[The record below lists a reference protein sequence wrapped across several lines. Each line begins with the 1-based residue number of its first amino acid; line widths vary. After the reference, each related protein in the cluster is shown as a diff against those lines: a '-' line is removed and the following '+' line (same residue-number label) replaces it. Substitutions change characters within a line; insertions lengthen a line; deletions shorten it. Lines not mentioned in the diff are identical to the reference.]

1 MIFTINSA
9 KLRKLAAHPLLYTA
23 VMNKVLAV
31 ALTLPLAACVVGS
44 SSQPGGGGDDGTGG
58 TMGSNTGSDT
68 GSGGGGGGGISG
80 HITSDTTWSDTVD
93 ISGSVTIDSGVTVTV
108 APGATVNVA
117 GVAGITV
124 NGTLAISGTAAS
136 HATIQPSSGSAF
148 QAINVAMGGAVTGTF
163 ASVHGAEIQLNGGSL
178 TLTDSKVW
186 GAPGDLLVMN
196 GGTINVTYTNIGDAT
211 SDTTHC
217 NMHFGGTTPN
227 MITIEH
233 NNITSRPYGLM
244 FYAGS
249 NADFKNNNWTNMIDI
264 EPGVSGVTGDA
275 SGSYFMKGQ
284 PAGTTGIT
292 FGTLSQTALT
302 DAGPR
307 G

>member
-1 MIFTINSA
+1 M
-9 KLRKLAAHPLLYTA
+9 
-23 VMNKVLAV
+23 MKVLAA
-31 ALTLPLAACVVGS
+31 ALSLPLVACVVGDS
-44 SSQPGGGGDDGTGG
+44 GTTTGDPGGNPGGSD
-58 TMGSNTGSDT
+58 MGSDP
-68 GSGGGGGGGISG
+68 GGNPGGNPTGISG
-80 HITSDTTWSDTVD
+80 HITADTTWSDTVT
-93 ISGSVTIDSGVTVTV
+93 ISGNVTIDTGVTVTV
-108 APGATVNVA
+108 AAGATVNVA
-117 GVAGITV
+117 GTAGITV
-124 NGTLAISGTAAS
+124 QGTLDVQGTAAS
-136 HATIQPSSGSAF
+136 KATIQPESGTNF
-148 QAINVAMGGAVTGTF
+148 GAINVSGTMTAAF
-163 ASVHGAEIQLNGGSL
+163 ASIHGAEIQLAGG
-178 TLTDSKVW
+178 TFTATDSKIW

-196 GGTINVTYTNIGDAT
+196 GGTINVTYSNIGDAT

-227 MITIEH
+227 NITIEH

-244 FYAGS
+244 FYSGS

-275 SGSYFMKGQ
+275 SGSYFAKGQ

-292 FGTLSQTALT
+292 YNNLAPAALT

>member
-9 KLRKLAAHPLLYTA
+9 ILRKLAAHPLLYTP
-23 VMNKVLAV
+23 VMNKALAAVLA
-31 ALTLPLAACVVGS
+31 LPLAACVVGT

-58 TMGSNTGSDT
+58 TGGSDMGSDMGGT
-68 GSGGGGGGGISG
+68 GGGGGVSG
-80 HITSDTTWSDTVD
+80 HITADTTWMDTVN
-93 ISGSVTIDSGVTVTV
+93 VTGNVIVDSGVTVTV
-108 APGATVNVA
+108 APGATVNVV
-117 GVAGITV
+117 GTAGITV
-124 NGTLAISGTAAS
+124 NGTLAIAGTAAGK
-136 HATIQPSSGSAF
+136 ATIQPASGSAF
-148 QAINVAMGGAVTGTF
+148 QAINVATGGSVTGTF

-196 GGTINVTYTNIGDAT
+196 GGTINVTYSNIGDAT

-227 MITIEH
+227 VITIEH
-233 NNITSRPYGLM
+233 NNIVSRPYGLM
-244 FYAGS
+244 FYSGT
-249 NADFKNNNWTNMIDI
+249 NADFKNNNWSNQIDI

-284 PAGTTGIT
+284 PSGTTGIT
-292 FGTLSQTALT
+292 YGTLSTTMLT

>member
-9 KLRKLAAHPLLYTA
+9 NLRKLAAHPLLYTG
-23 VMNKVLAV
+23 VMNKALAAVLA
-31 ALTLPLAACVVGS
+31 LPLAACVVGS
-44 SSQPGGGGDDGTGG
+44 SSQPAGGGDDGTGG
-58 TMGSNTGSDT
+58 GTMGSDMGSDT
-68 GSGGGGGGGISG
+68 GGTGGTGISG

-93 ISGSVTIDSGVTVTV
+93 ISGNVTIDSGVTVTV

-124 NGTLAISGTAAS
+124 NGTLALAGTAAAKS
-136 HATIQPSSGSAF
+136 TIQPASGAAF
-148 QAINVAMGGAVTGTF
+148 QAIDVATGGAVTATF

-178 TLTDSKVW
+178 TMTDSKVW

-196 GGTINVTYTNIGDAT
+196 GGTINVTYSNIGDAT

-217 NMHFGGTTPN
+217 NMLFGVTTPN

-244 FYAGS
+244 FYSGS

-275 SGSYFMKGQ
+275 SGSYFMKGR
-284 PAGTTGIT
+284 PSGTTGIT
-292 FGTLSQTALT
+292 FGTLSQPPLT

>member
-9 KLRKLAAHPLLYTA
+9 KLRNLAAHWLLYTA

-58 TMGSNTGSDT
+58 GTMGSNTGSDMGGT
-68 GSGGGGGGGISG
+68 GGTGISG
-80 HITSDTTWSDTVD
+80 HITADTTWSDTVD
-93 ISGSVTIDSGVTVTV
+93 ISGNVTIDPGVTVTV

-124 NGTLAISGTAAS
+124 GGTLAIAGTAAS
-136 HATIQPSSGSAF
+136 HATIKPASGAAF
-148 QAINVAMGGAVTGTF
+148 QAITVQSAGAVTATF
-163 ASVHGAEIQLNGGSL
+163 ASVNGASIEIDGGSL
-178 TLTDSKVW
+178 TMSDSKVW

-196 GGTINVTYTNIGDAT
+196 GGTINVTYTNIGDAA

-227 MITIEH
+227 TITIEH
-233 NNITSRPYGLM
+233 DNIVSRPYGLM
-244 FYAGS
+244 FYSGS
-249 NADFKNNNWTNMIDI
+249 NADFKNNNWSNMIDI
-264 EPGVSGVTGDA
+264 EPGISGVTGDA

-284 PAGTTGIT
+284 PSGTTGIT

>member
-1 MIFTINSA
+1 
-9 KLRKLAAHPLLYTA
+9 
-23 VMNKVLAV
+23 
-31 ALTLPLAACVVGS
+31 
-44 SSQPGGGGDDGTGG
+44 
-58 TMGSNTGSDT
+58 
-68 GSGGGGGGGISG
+68 
-80 HITSDTTWSDTVD
+80 
-93 ISGSVTIDSGVTVTV
+93 VTVTV
-108 APGATVNVA
+108 AAGATVNVA
-117 GVAGITV
+117 GTAGITV
-124 NGTLAISGTAAS
+124 QGTLDVQGTAAS
-136 HATIQPSSGSAF
+136 KATIQPETGTNF
-148 QAINVAMGGAVTGTF
+148 GAINVSGTMTAAF
-163 ASVHGAEIQLNGGSL
+163 ASIHGAEIQLAGG
-178 TLTDSKVW
+178 TFTATDSKLW

-196 GGTINVTYTNIGDAT
+196 GGTINVTYSNIGDAT

-227 MITIEH
+227 NITIEH

-264 EPGVSGVTGDA
+264 EPGISGVTGDA
-275 SGSYFMKGQ
+275 SGSYFAKGQ

-292 FGTLSQTALT
+292 FNNLAAAALA

>member
-1 MIFTINSA
+1 MIFAINSA
-9 KLRKLAAHPLLYTA
+9 KLRNLAAHWLLYTA
-23 VMNKVLAV
+23 VMNKVLAAV
-31 ALTLPLAACVVGS
+31 LALPLAACVVGS
-44 SSQPGGGGDDGTGG
+44 SAQPGGGGDDGTGG
-58 TMGSNTGSDT
+58 TGGTGGSDT
-68 GSGGGGGGGISG
+68 GSGGTGGMTGISG
-80 HITSDTTWSDTVD
+80 HITADTSWTDTVL
-93 ISGSVTIDSGVTVTV
+93 ISGNVTIDPGVTVTV

-124 NGTLAISGTAAS
+124 SGTLAISGTAAS
-136 HATIQPSSGSAF
+136 HATIQPATGTAF
-148 QAINVAMGGAVTGTF
+148 QAIDVATGGSVTGTF

-227 MITIEH
+227 NITIEH
-233 NNITSRPYGLM
+233 NNIVSRPYGLM
-244 FYAGS
+244 FYSGT
-249 NADFKNNNWTNMIDI
+249 NADFKNNNWTNQIDI
-264 EPGVSGVTGDA
+264 EPGISGVTGDA
-275 SGSYFMKGQ
+275 SGSYFAKGQ
-284 PAGTTGIT
+284 PSGTTGIT
-292 FGTLSQTALT
+292 YGTLSTAALP

>member
-9 KLRKLAAHPLLYTA
+9 KLRKLAAQPLLYTA
-23 VMNKVLAV
+23 VMNKVLAA
-31 ALTLPLAACVVGS
+31 ALALPLAACVVGS
-44 SSQPGGGGDDGTGG
+44 SSQPAGGGDDGTGG
-58 TMGSNTGSDT
+58 GTMGSDT
-68 GSGGGGGGGISG
+68 GSDPGTGGGTGISG
-80 HITSDTTWSDTVD
+80 HITADTTWMDTVT
-93 ISGSVTIDSGVTVTV
+93 ISGNVTIDPGVTVTV

-124 NGTLAISGTAAS
+124 NGTLAIAGTAAAKS
-136 HATIQPSSGSAF
+136 TIQPETGSAF
-148 QAINVAMGGAVTGTF
+148 QAINVATGGAVTATF
-163 ASVHGAEIQLNGGSL
+163 ASVHGAEIQLNGGSF
-178 TLTDSKVW
+178 TMADSKVW

-227 MITIEH
+227 MVTIEH
-233 NNITSRPYGLM
+233 NNIVSRPYGLM
-244 FYAGS
+244 FYSGT
-249 NADFKNNNWTNMIDI
+249 NADFKNNNWSNQIDI
-264 EPGVSGVTGDA
+264 EPGISGVTGDA

-284 PAGTTGIT
+284 PSGTTGIT